1 MALIARYG
9 DARDTSCVGE
19 TSIPLARTLAWRPRD
34 CATLTECTDRPTV
47 ALRAERLRSVSR
59 AKATTTNGAAANG
72 ASRRRGRS
80 ASKTDNGPGVDAL
93 HALEKS
99 ELLSL
104 YRQMYLIRRFEERSA
119 EQYAYGKI
127 GGFLHLYIGEEAVA
141 VGAIKALSPADHL
154 VTHYRDHG
162 YALAI
167 GADPGPVM
175 AELFGKETGTTK
187 GRGGSMH
194 LTHVERHFWGGYA
207 IVAGHLPI
215 ATGIGLALQYQ
226 EQDAV
231 CMCIFGDGATNA
243 GAFHEAL
250 NMAAIWK
257 LPVIFLCENN
267 LYAMGTAHQYIS
279 AVPSMATK
287 ALAYDMKA
295 ETVDGQDVLA
305 MYEAARR
312 AVEWCKAG
320 NGPYFLEAMTYRFR
334 GHSMADPE
342 TYRDKDEVEQ
352 YRSRDPI
359 TAYQEQLIEAG
370 VADKAVFEQIDRE
383 VEEQL
388 EAAIFFADASPFP
401 DPSTIYDY
409 VYAEPIWETIARN
422 GASEDSEGPRG

>member
-1 MALIARYG
+1 M
-9 DARDTSCVGE
+9 
-19 TSIPLARTLAWRPRD
+19 P
-34 CATLTECTDRPTV
+34 
-47 ALRAERLRSVSR
+47 R
-59 AKATTTNGAAANG
+59 AKTTSETTTSNG

-80 ASKTDNGPGVDAL
+80 SAATGAEGAGLDAL
-93 HALEKS
+93 HSLQKE

-104 YRQMYLIRRFEERSA
+104 YRQMHLIRRFEERSA

-141 VGAIKALSPADHL
+141 VGAIKALTPADHL

-167 GADPGPVM
+167 GADPGPMM

-194 LTHVERHFWGGYA
+194 LTHVKRHFWGGYA
-207 IVAGHLPI
+207 IVSGHLPI

-226 EQDAV
+226 QQDAV

-267 LYAMGTAHQYIS
+267 LYAMGTAYQYIS

-287 ALAYDMKA
+287 ASGYAIKA

-305 MYEAARR
+305 VYEATRR

-342 TYRDKDEVEQ
+342 TYREKDEIEQ
-352 YRSRDPI
+352 YRQRDPI
-359 TAYQEQLIEAG
+359 ESYKEQLLEYN
-370 VADKAVFEQIDRE
+370 VAEPGEFDQIDRE
-383 VEEQL
+383 VEDQL

-401 DPSTIYDY
+401 DPSTIEEF
-409 VYAEPIWETIARN
+409 VYGDPIWETLSPNGSGKDAEGAR
-422 GASEDSEGPRG
+422 G

>member
-1 MALIARYG
+1 
-9 DARDTSCVGE
+9 V
-19 TSIPLARTLAWRPRD
+19 P
-34 CATLTECTDRPTV
+34 
-47 ALRAERLRSVSR
+47 R
-59 AKATTTNGAAANG
+59 AKTTASAGAATNGAT
-72 ASRRRGRS
+72 RRRGR
-80 ASKTDNGPGVDAL
+80 ATTKDANGPGVDAL
-93 HALEKS
+93 KALQTA
-99 ELLSL
+99 ELLTL

-243 GAFHEAL
+243 GAFHEAM

-267 LYAMGTAHQYIS
+267 LYAMGTAFQYIS

-287 ALAYDMKA
+287 ASGYAMQA

-305 MYEAARR
+305 VYEATQR

-320 NGPYFLEAMTYRFR
+320 KGPYFLEAMTYRFR

-342 TYRDKDEVEQ
+342 TYRDKDEIEE

-359 TAYQEQLIEAG
+359 TAFQTQLIDAG
-370 VADKAVFEQIDRE
+370 VAQKSDFEQIERE

-401 DPSTIYDY
+401 AEDTLHDH
-409 VYAEPIWETIARN
+409 VYADTSWERISPN
-422 GASEDSEGPRG
+422 GASEEAEVERG

>member
-1 MALIARYG
+1 VPRARSSPAPG
-9 DARDTSCVGE
+9 V
-19 TSIPLARTLAWRPRD
+19 
-34 CATLTECTDRPTV
+34 
-47 ALRAERLRSVSR
+47 
-59 AKATTTNGAAANG
+59 AANG
-72 ASRRRGRS
+72 APRRRGRA
-80 ASKTDNGPGVDAL
+80 ASKDANGPGVDAL
-93 HALEKS
+93 RTLQKT
-99 ELLSL
+99 ELMSM

-141 VGAIKALSPADHL
+141 VGAIKALTPADHL

-194 LTHVERHFWGGYA
+194 LTHVDRHFWGGYA

-226 EQDAV
+226 ELDAV

-250 NMAAIWK
+250 NMAAVWK

-267 LYAMGTAHQYIS
+267 LYAMGTAYQYIS

-287 ALAYDMKA
+287 ASAYAIQA

-305 MYEAARR
+305 VYEASKR

-320 NGPYFLEAMTYRFR
+320 KGPYFLEAMTYRFR

-342 TYRDKDEVEQ
+342 TYREKDEIER
-352 YRSRDPI
+352 YRQRDPI
-359 TAYQEQLIEAG
+359 TAFQEQLIEAG
-370 VADKAVFEQIDRE
+370 VAERSEFEQIDRE

-401 DPSTIYDY
+401 DPATLYDY
-409 VYAEPIWETIARN
+409 VYADASWD
-422 GASEDSEGPRG
+422 GASPDGAHAGSEGARG